1 MVALGLVNLALSLW
15 RRDFT
20 LSTGVLVGALLLLG
34 VSSLLRSLSPQL
46 SRQDKIEEQDE
57 RNILVNL
64 KTRTSAFRWT
74 RLVSF
79 GLMALLLVAGAVT
92 GEELREA
99 LGLRSA
105 CFQLRVV
112 DEVFQFTVH
121 GWGHGVGMSQA
132 GAAYLASQG
141 ESYQEILAHYYP
153 GTGLDRA

>member
-46 SRQDKIEEQDE
+46 SQQDKIEEQDE

-79 GLMALLLVAGAVT
+79 GLMALLLVAGAAM
-92 GEELREA
+92 LR
-99 LGLRSA
+99 
-105 CFQLRVV
+105 
-112 DEVFQFTVH
+112 
-121 GWGHGVGMSQA
+121 
-132 GAAYLASQG
+132 
-141 ESYQEILAHYYP
+141 
-153 GTGLDRA
+153 

>member
-46 SRQDKIEEQDE
+46 SQQDKIEEQDE

-79 GLMALLLVAGAVT
+79 GLMGAGLFPHHFLFRGVF
-92 GEELREA
+92 LRP
-99 LGLRSA
+99 
-105 CFQLRVV
+105 V
-112 DEVFQFTVH
+112 
-121 GWGHGVGMSQA
+121 
-132 GAAYLASQG
+132 
-141 ESYQEILAHYYP
+141 P
-153 GTGLDRA
+153 